1 MKKLSIKLGQE
12 LFWDGKED
20 NVAVIVIDVDLPNE
34 QVGIRDGG
42 ITHIVSAEHLE
53 TKPYYSEENVTD
65 KIDESVVE
73 PVSTKPVID
82 LVYDETVSSLFILIN
97 DKTTICIPNV
107 LPSVIDAVGIAY
119 KHDDDSFNLKIGT
132 ALSYYRAKE
141 NINES
146 LKSFAD
152 FLCGK

>member
-1 MKKLSIKLGQE
+1 MKKLSIKLGQKV
-12 LFWDGKED
+12 FWDGKQD
-20 NVAVIVIDVDLPNE
+20 NVAVTVIDVDLPNDA
-34 QVGIRDGG
+34 VGIIDGS
-42 ITHIVSAEHLE
+42 ISHVVDAKHLE
-53 TKPYYSEENVTD
+53 ATSSNVVVVTETPV
-65 KIDESVVE
+65 ISVVE

-107 LPSVIDAVGIAY
+107 VPSVIDAVGIAY
-119 KHDDDSFNLKIGT
+119 KHDDDDFNLEIGT
-132 ALSYYRAKE
+132 ALSYYRAKV
-141 NINES
+141 NVNES

>member
-53 TKPYYSEENVTD
+53 VKPYYSEENVTN
-65 KIDESVVE
+65 KIDESVVRVE
-73 PVSTKPVID
+73 PKLPVID
-82 LVYDETVSSLFILIN
+82 LVYDKKINSLLIVIN
-97 DKTTICIPNV
+97 NKTTICVPKV
-107 LPSVIDAVGIAY
+107 VPEVIDSIGISY
-119 KHDDDSFNLKIGT
+119 KNDIDEFDLEVGT
-132 ALSYYRAKE
+132 ALAYYRAMANE
-141 NINES
+141 NES
-146 LKSFAD
+146 IKDFAD
-152 FLCGK
+152 FLFGK